1 MWSGSPAVRLVQNVV
16 GESFRTVFCP
26 EKWQFI
32 SKSGKYEESHIG
44 SDLPKISSS
53 AQLRLHF
60 HLGNATMLWRHRN
73 RNSWNAE
80 TVLWHALVWICL
92 DFGMFRKCFD
102 VLLAP
107 VRFGQCIVFK
117 QLNLRFLGIQVKE
130 LVGLETEGGS
140 CVSSQGN
147 MFAWGCTLL
156 LHFGSLQF
164 FAAGAQKKS
173 HENVRHASAPIAPW
187 FLRDPIEGSV
197 IAIS

>member
-1 MWSGSPAVRLVQNVV
+1 MFGLWNVQKV
-16 GESFRTVFCP
+16 
-26 EKWQFI
+26 
-32 SKSGKYEESHIG
+32 
-44 SDLPKISSS
+44 
-53 AQLRLHF
+53 
-60 HLGNATMLWRHRN
+60 
-73 RNSWNAE
+73 
-80 TVLWHALVWICL
+80 
-92 DFGMFRKCFD
+92 FD

-117 QLNLRFLGIQVKE
+117 QLNLRFFGIQVKE

-187 FLRDPIEGSV
+187 FLRGPIEGAV